1 MNLREL
7 PDLSD
12 AYKQVLDL
20 EEKKKS
26 KEPRWQDDDCD
37 GKWYEKSDVD
47 GKTSKREKKAK
58 EKAYKAEGNQRN
70 PEGSIK
76 DRFKSKQTDPSK
88 DGFTGIGDSIADIM
102 KQNAAMKKK
111 AKKEEVDLEEAE
123 RTKAS
128 RLERKRKLYD
138 KTAKKA
144 MKDAMDTGEASG
156 HNRFRMS
163 SINTEYEKLRDR
175 KEEFEYDLT
184 EEWIDGGA
192 EVSGEYFFSEGLNE
206 DGLEIVMEE
215 VGLEDF
221 IEFVTD
227 PIEELN
233 EERSARKAKSNA
245 PSYEKVKAAVDK
257 ADAAKK
263 SAKKGEYSAAYKKK
277 ETDVTDYGDKK
288 SAAKTKS
295 NTRLTATVKP
305 GKKAKPEK
313 KAATKAK
320 VEKAVAKAKKT
331 QPPKPA
337 SKPGIIGKIKSAVKA
352 GVDRHNKARAKGRE
366 PEKRVK
372 EFAKGFKSGV
382 KDTVKFAGKVKKAV
396 SEDVEYLDLT
406 EWLSH
411 CIDELSE
418 DETIDEVSDEDLVTL
433 FEEAITDLTEDPDE
447 LNEML
452 VTIDSMQLDE
462 LVGSAIGLA
471 AKGAQVVGKAAK
483 QAARSKRLKGAAKT
497 AGQKVRSGLQKAG
510 AAVKSGAEKA
520 GAAIKKHGPGVA
532 AKAKAG
538 AKSAAKG
545 AVKGAGYASGLAQRA
560 ASSAKKEWK
569 AGRERGLKKGGSSS
583 SSSGSSSSSSSSS
596 SSKSGSDVPRG
607 AGGNPVRI
615 KDKIKQAKGQLSKP
629 KSSGDAKSSSSSSK
643 SSSDGTG
650 GKLDKVLSQVRG
662 ARGGTKTNNAT
673 RTDRGDQKEYE
684 RAKAGVTPAERR
696 AAAAKSSSSG
706 ETRKAVGN
714 AAKAVAKKGGEV
726 AKKVGSAAATKGK
739 EVAKAGAKK
748 VGSAAKKVGGLLKK
762 AVKKG
767 VGKTSRLIS
776 KGSDKLASRL
786 GEDFDRIDNL
796 IESGLFEMHEIEN
809 IIVNEATYGGEKKK
823 ESKKATPES
832 GTGKYYVQ
840 GKPTASQL
848 ANRAKREKIKKLTN
862 QGKHKEASALHNE
875 ATGLPPETNWKRFI
889 RREDA

>member
-1 MNLREL
+1 
-7 PDLSD
+7 
-12 AYKQVLDL
+12 
-20 EEKKKS
+20 
-26 KEPRWQDDDCD
+26 
-37 GKWYEKSDVD
+37 
-47 GKTSKREKKAK
+47 
-58 EKAYKAEGNQRN
+58 
-70 PEGSIK
+70 
-76 DRFKSKQTDPSK
+76 
-88 DGFTGIGDSIADIM
+88 M

-452 VTIDSMQLDE
+452 VTIDS
-462 LVGSAIGLA
+462 
-471 AKGAQVVGKAAK
+471 
-483 QAARSKRLKGAAKT
+483 
-497 AGQKVRSGLQKAG
+497 
-510 AAVKSGAEKA
+510 
-520 GAAIKKHGPGVA
+520 
-532 AKAKAG
+532 
-538 AKSAAKG
+538 
-545 AVKGAGYASGLAQRA
+545 
-560 ASSAKKEWK
+560 
-569 AGRERGLKKGGSSS
+569 
-583 SSSGSSSSSSSSS
+583 
-596 SSKSGSDVPRG
+596 
-607 AGGNPVRI
+607 
-615 KDKIKQAKGQLSKP
+615 LS
-629 KSSGDAKSSSSSSK
+629 
-643 SSSDGTG
+643 
-650 GKLDKVLSQVRG
+650 
-662 ARGGTKTNNAT
+662 
-673 RTDRGDQKEYE
+673 
-684 RAKAGVTPAERR
+684 
-696 AAAAKSSSSG
+696 
-706 ETRKAVGN
+706 
-714 AAKAVAKKGGEV
+714 
-726 AKKVGSAAATKGK
+726 
-739 EVAKAGAKK
+739 
-748 VGSAAKKVGGLLKK
+748 
-762 AVKKG
+762 
-767 VGKTSRLIS
+767 LIH
-776 KGSDKLASRL
+776 
-786 GEDFDRIDNL
+786 I
-796 IESGLFEMHEIEN
+796 
-809 IIVNEATYGGEKKK
+809 
-823 ESKKATPES
+823 
-832 GTGKYYVQ
+832 
-840 GKPTASQL
+840 
-848 ANRAKREKIKKLTN
+848 
-862 QGKHKEASALHNE
+862 
-875 ATGLPPETNWKRFI
+875 
-889 RREDA
+889 